1 MTFNHRDLKAPKLF
15 CHINASLSNLVR
27 RAGWLLFLILLLLTQ
42 QSITIA
48 KCPDLKN
55 TGQVPAKL
63 QLKLKCVP
71 DHEQFRDL
79 KFHGASYLLKLKA
92 VPTYDEL
99 RTIRH
104 FNAQVKMVLSQIPSE
119 ADLKNLKFFNI
130 TPRFKLKSIPTNDE
144 IRRLKYYGFD
154 IETISVTQ
162 SKAGV

>member
-1 MTFNHRDLKAPKLF
+1 MSVNIIFLKPG
-15 CHINASLSNLVR
+15 SLLTSIR
-27 RAGWLLFLILLLLTQ
+27 TAIGSLLLILSMLTQ
-42 QSITIA
+42 QSIAFA
-48 KCPDLKN
+48 KCSDLKN
-55 TGQVPAKL
+55 TDKVPAKL

-79 KFHGASYLLKLKA
+79 KFHGVSYLLKLKT

-104 FNAQVKMVLSQIPSE
+104 FSAQVKMVLSQIPSD
-119 ADLKNLKFFNI
+119 ADLKNLKFFDI

-144 IRRLKYYGFD
+144 IRRLNYYGFD